1 MDAKEALE
9 KIKEAEQKAEQA
21 VQQSRSRAGEI
32 LQAAQ
37 QESEQLLNAARNK
50 AKADSEKF
58 QVQSETEVRDEIM
71 RLKKAT
77 AAEIRKIREKAT
89 RAGDKPLALIISKL
103 KN

>member
-32 LQAAQ
+32 LQAVQ

-50 AKADSEKF
+50 AKADSEKL
-58 QVQSETEVRDEIM
+58 QILNETEIRDEIS
-71 RLKKAT
+71 RLKKET
-77 AAEIRKIREKAT
+77 AAEISKIREKAA